1 MNLLTEL
8 SNVFT
13 EADDTLAQIGID
25 EEKKIKI
32 MMNAVISWIK
42 LKDIYKYIVEKEK
55 HQVLQ
60 VP

>member
-1 MNLLTEL
+1 
-8 SNVFT
+8 
-13 EADDTLAQIGID
+13 
-25 EEKKIKI
+25 
-32 MMNAVISWIK
+32 MNAVISWIK